1 MPRATRKN
9 SRRKK
14 LATKHGGASL
24 KETWLASIWQSKP
37 HQIERL
43 YYYIGLHNVEKVKI
57 YIDRI
62 RKWEE
67 SAKIGFGT
75 PGEGSDILRKA
86 AGLACQLGHREIVN
100 LFVGA
105 LKYVDIN
112 HPCDIS
118 KLISKGKRDLAK
130 MFIEN
135 KDKNL
140 WCKKLSARDLELAR
154 TKGWDDIANLIQEK
168 MASPANRLPISRTN
182 LIIPEGAENA
192 ISFEKIK
199 NGNSIVDFDNESDF
213 KRYYLESTYD
223 ELIRRK
229 QANPHTRKPIKN
241 VKHHTAKIRR

>member
-1 MPRATRKN
+1 MLRATR
-9 SRRKK
+9 RKRQYR
-14 LATKHGGASL
+14 HGGASL

-43 YYYIGLHNVEKVKI
+43 YHYIGLHNAEKVKI

-67 SAKIGFGT
+67 SAKIGLGT

-86 AGLACQLGHREIVN
+86 AGLACQLGHREIVK
-100 LFVGA
+100 LFVGS
-105 LKYVDIN
+105 LKYVDIH

-118 KLISKGKRDLAK
+118 KLIFDGHRDLAK
-130 MFIEN
+130 IFIEN
-135 KDKNL
+135 KDRNL

-154 TKGWDDIANLIQEK
+154 TKGWDDIAELIQQK
-168 MASPANRLPISRTN
+168 MASPTSRLPISRTT
-182 LIIPEGAENA
+182 LEIPEGAENV

-199 NGNSIVDFDNESDF
+199 NGNDLVDFDNESKF
-213 KRYYLESTYD
+213 KRYYLKSTYD

-229 QANPHTRKPIKN
+229 QPNPHTRKPIKN
-241 VKHHTAKIRR
+241 ARHHTAKIIRRS